1 MGNYP
6 PNLADNAMD
15 YNSAYGKSSNTNNTS
30 TNTQSTAGQSN
41 TGMNTQRGNN
51 STQSTLTNGPI
62 GGTFPPPPP
71 PTLTPPFSPPAA
83 SNSAVLVGGE
93 WGCLGGRCGT
103 PSASAPVGSKNA
115 PVTTID
121 TNLVLYPKVYIDGIL
136 YLPSKYNNSQY
147 FSSATIESHWTN
159 ESQFLN
165 INSQNCEQFRNNLLV
180 GEHSM
185 NVDLA
190 NIKLPYTIYYYLNS
204 LFPGKINVTKDG
216 VSQGNSSSLI
226 LKNNNNSNTSADFG
240 KSVNTLFIDVNG
252 KPFIYSNII
261 SFDDIE
267 AVDSQIPTSSFV
279 TSPSGSTT
287 NVSHIIHH
295 FDMDFLNRF
304 TNSSGSC
311 KAPMS
316 APAPAF
322 GPSPAYAP
330 APAPAPAPV
339 HAPAPTPSS
348 YPLNTATF
356 TIDNLRMMITNLLST
371 SPDVPSAIT
380 SLTAYIATLSNIY
393 ASNPTQSN
401 VDVYNL
407 TVIFINYLNNALKYL
422 KLNDITNAVSNLNYA
437 LITDSKLYLNLV
449 SGAPAP
455 AASPMSAHVNAP
467 APMPFSPIPGA
478 MFSAPVS
485 APPTRVPSAPSVS
498 SNLNV
503 ENLRLMISNLLGPN
517 PDIPTAV
524 FSLKSFIQQ
533 ASSIY
538 SMVPNGNN
546 LEIYNLIITFI
557 SLLNK
562 ALDDLNSN
570 RIADAVKN
578 LNSALSID
586 SALYVYLFS
595 GNSYYYK
602 NSNVQNRPSMMAN
615 SLPAIIANLKSNS
628 PDINGSITTI
638 DTDMNLLVNDFRSI
652 AANDPQNPLIPQ
664 LNLMIN
670 NILFYCEKARLD
682 LLSSPVNIANAIHDL
697 NNAIYINTQLIKY
710 IQTNGNSAVS
720 TQSQYPQ
727 SRQIGC
733 TKL

>member
-1 MGNYP
+1 MGNKSQT
-6 PNLADNAMD
+6 LLSGATD
-15 YNSAYGKSSNTNNTS
+15 YNNAYAMSSNTNTDGMS
-30 TNTQSTAGQSN
+30 TPNIGQSKTNMNNNKGNNVTQSAQSPQSPQ
-41 TGMNTQRGNN
+41 T
-51 STQSTLTNGPI
+51 TQSVGSMNGSRDVQIPVDPI
-62 GGTFPPPPP
+62 GPYGCNAPGGKCDI
-71 PTLTPPFSPPAA
+71 SPVA
-83 SNSAVLVGGE
+83 G
-93 WGCLGGRCGT
+93 
-103 PSASAPVGSKNA
+103 PVGSNNA

-121 TNLVLYPKVYIDGIL
+121 TNLILYPKVFIDGIL
-136 YLPSKYNNSQY
+136 YLPSKYNDPQY

-185 NVDLA
+185 NIELA
-190 NIKLPYTIYYYLNS
+190 NINLPYTIYYYLNS
-204 LFPGKINVTKDG
+204 IFPGKINVTKDG
-216 VSQGNSSSLI
+216 VTQGNSSALI
-226 LKNNNNSNTSADFG
+226 MKNNNNSNTSADFG
-240 KSVNTLFIDVNG
+240 KSINTVFIDVNG

-267 AVDSQIPTSSFV
+267 AIDNQA
-279 TSPSGSTT
+279 PSGSTT

-304 TNSSGSC
+304 INTKKSC
-311 KAPMS
+311 KVPTS
-316 APAPAF
+316 S
-322 GPSPAYAP
+322 PSPAYVPAPTPVSVP
-330 APAPAPAPV
+330 APAPS
-339 HAPAPTPSS
+339 T
-348 YPLNTATF
+348 YPLNTPTF

-371 SPDVPSAIT
+371 NPDVPTAIT
-380 SLTAYIATLSNIY
+380 SLTSYIATLSNIY
-393 ASNPTQSN
+393 ASNPTKNN

-422 KLNDITNAVSNLNYA
+422 KLNDITNATSNLNYA

-449 SGAPAP
+449 STAP
-455 AASPMSAHVNAP
+455 AASPTSVP
-467 APMPFSPIPGA
+467 VSVPSSVPFSPIPSTI
-478 MFSAPVS
+478 FSS
-485 APPTRVPSAPSVS
+485 IPTYTPSAVVSSVPSVS

-538 SMVPNGNN
+538 SMVPNMNN

-595 GNSYYYK
+595 GNNYYYK
-602 NSNVQNRPSMMAN
+602 SNNIQNRPSMMVN
-615 SLPAIIANLKSNS
+615 SLPSIIANLKSVS

-652 AANDPQNPLIPQ
+652 VANDPQNPLIPQ

-682 LLSSPVNIANAIHDL
+682 LLSSPVNIANAIHNL

-710 IQTNGNSAVS
+710 IQSKGNTSVS

-727 SRQIGC
+727 GSKRWQG
-733 TKL
+733 TPQGNWRGKS

>member
-1 MGNYP
+1 MGNNP
-6 PNLADNAMD
+6 PKLVDNAMD
-15 YNSAYGKSSNTNNTS
+15 YNNAYAGSSNTNNT
-30 TNTQSTAGQSN
+30 
-41 TGMNTQRGNN
+41 GMNTQTGNN
-51 STQSTLTNGPI
+51 YAQSTLINGPI
-62 GGTFPPPPP
+62 GGTLPPPPP
-71 PTLTPPFSPPAA
+71 PTLTPPFSPSAV

-93 WGCLGGRCGT
+93 RGCLGGRCGT
-103 PSASAPVGSKNA
+103 PSASVPVGSNNA

-136 YLPSKYNNSQY
+136 YLPSKYNNYQY
-147 FSSATIESHWTN
+147 FSSATIESHWTH

-216 VSQGNSSSLI
+216 VPQGNSSALI
-226 LKNNNNSNTSADFG
+226 LKNNNNNNTSADFG

-279 TSPSGSTT
+279 TSPSGSSA

-311 KAPMS
+311 KAPTR
-316 APAPAF
+316 APAPVS

-330 APAPAPAPV
+330 APAPVSVPAPA
-339 HAPAPTPSS
+339 PSS

-449 SGAPAP
+449 SNTPAPSASPAPAP
-455 AASPMSAHVNAP
+455 AP
-467 APMPFSPIPGA
+467 ANRPFSPIPGA

-485 APPTRVPSAPSVS
+485 APPTRVPSVPSVS

-524 FSLKSFIQQ
+524 FSLKSFIRQ

-586 SALYVYLFS
+586 AALYVYLFS

-615 SLPAIIANLKSNS
+615 SFPAIIANLKSNA
-628 PDINGSITTI
+628 PDINGSIVTI
-638 DTDMNLLVNDFRSI
+638 DTGMNLLVNDFRSI
-652 AANDPQNPLIPQ
+652 AANDPKNPLIPQ

-670 NILFYCEKARLD
+670 NILFYCEKARLN

-710 IQTNGNSAVS
+710 IQTNGSYGVS
-720 TQSQYPQ
+720 KQPLYSQVGQSCIP
-727 SRQIGC
+727 
-733 TKL
+733 

>member
-1 MGNYP
+1 MGNAS
-6 PNLADNAMD
+6 PNLADHAMD
-15 YNSAYGKSSNTNNTS
+15 YNSAYGKSSNTNVPQNNMNSSTGNNA
-30 TNTQSTAGQSN
+30 TNTGSN
-41 TGMNTQRGNN
+41 T
-51 STQSTLTNGPI
+51 TQSVLTTQPL
-62 GGTFPPPPP
+62 GGTLLPPPP
-71 PTLTPPFSPPAA
+71 PTIPPPHIYNFNPYGKS
-83 SNSAVLVGGE
+83 
-93 WGCLGGRCGT
+93 
-103 PSASAPVGSKNA
+103 PSASPSASSSASVPVGTNNA
-115 PVTTID
+115 PITTID

-185 NVDLA
+185 NVDLT

-204 LFPGKINVTKDG
+204 LFPGKINITKDG
-216 VSQGNSSSLI
+216 VPQGNSSALI
-226 LKNNNNSNTSADFG
+226 LKNNNNNNASADFG

-267 AVDSQIPTSSFV
+267 AVDSQIPASSFV
-279 TSPSGSTT
+279 TSPAGSTA

-311 KAPMS
+311 KTPMSS
-316 APAPAF
+316 APAPASV
-322 GPSPAYAP
+322 PSPAYV
-330 APAPAPAPV
+330 PAPAPV
-339 HAPAPTPSS
+339 SAPAPAPSS
-348 YPLNTATF
+348 YPLNTSTF

-422 KLNDITNAVSNLNYA
+422 KLNDVTNAVSNLNYA

-449 SGAPAP
+449 SATPVASPVSASVRTPAP
-455 AASPMSAHVNAP
+455 AN
-467 APMPFSPIPGA
+467 MPFSPIPGA
-478 MFSAPVS
+478 MFSAP
-485 APPTRVPSAPSVS
+485 APAAAPSTRVQSAPSVS

-595 GNSYYYK
+595 GNSYYYN

-615 SLPAIIANLKSNS
+615 SLPAIIANLKSNA
-628 PDINGSITTI
+628 PDINGSIVTI

-682 LLSSPVNIANAIHDL
+682 LLSSPVNVANAIHDL

-710 IQTNGNSAVS
+710 IQTNGKFYVS
-720 TQSQYPQ
+720 TQQQYEYVGQ
-727 SRQIGC
+727 SC
-733 TKL
+733 YTTK

>member
-1 MGNYP
+1 
-6 PNLADNAMD
+6 
-15 YNSAYGKSSNTNNTS
+15 
-30 TNTQSTAGQSN
+30 
-41 TGMNTQRGNN
+41 
-51 STQSTLTNGPI
+51 
-62 GGTFPPPPP
+62 
-71 PTLTPPFSPPAA
+71 
-83 SNSAVLVGGE
+83 
-93 WGCLGGRCGT
+93 
-103 PSASAPVGSKNA
+103 
-115 PVTTID
+115 
-121 TNLVLYPKVYIDGIL
+121 
-136 YLPSKYNNSQY
+136 
-147 FSSATIESHWTN
+147 
-159 ESQFLN
+159 
-165 INSQNCEQFRNNLLV
+165 
-180 GEHSM
+180 
-185 NVDLA
+185 
-190 NIKLPYTIYYYLNS
+190 
-204 LFPGKINVTKDG
+204 
-216 VSQGNSSSLI
+216 
-226 LKNNNNSNTSADFG
+226 
-240 KSVNTLFIDVNG
+240 
-252 KPFIYSNII
+252 
-261 SFDDIE
+261 
-267 AVDSQIPTSSFV
+267 
-279 TSPSGSTT
+279 
-287 NVSHIIHH
+287 
-295 FDMDFLNRF
+295 
-304 TNSSGSC
+304 
-311 KAPMS
+311 MS
-316 APAPAF
+316 APAPAS

-330 APAPAPAPV
+330 APAPVSVPAPAP
-339 HAPAPTPSS
+339 APSS

-449 SGAPAP
+449 SNAPAP
-455 AASPMSAHVNAP
+455 AASPVRTPVPAP
-467 APMPFSPIPGA
+467 ASANMPFSPIPGA

-485 APPTRVPSAPSVS
+485 APPTRVPSVPSVS

-615 SLPAIIANLKSNS
+615 SLPAIIANLKSNA
-628 PDINGSITTI
+628 PDIKGSIVTI

-670 NILFYCEKARLD
+670 NILFYCEKAKLD

-710 IQTNGNSAVS
+710 IQTNGSSSV
-720 TQSQYPQ
+720 
-727 SRQIGC
+727 SRQPLYSQVGQSC
-733 TKL
+733 V